1 MFRRWTYGFI
11 SETELSFLG
20 LSDCRGNIKLYWL
33 FIVSIPVQ
41 GTLMCLFTHE
51 ASVKAPS
58 FSLARG
64 ERPTPLAPARA
75 RIPPRV
81 RVREWA
87 TLGLLQTKVA
97 HLPAASLYH
106 LKRHIC
112 SPSSLPRR
120 STRVASGPGAG
131 EGPSGDWRVNKENIF
146 HAFFCVFSKIIASF
160 RRKVRFCGILKAC
173 FGEACCSY
181 LILLSLSF
189 PPSSPFKNQ
198 QIHSLNSCTSVLN
211 R

>member
-1 MFRRWTYGFI
+1 MT
-11 SETELSFLG
+11 L
-20 LSDCRGNIKLYWL
+20 DKIKLYWL
-33 FIVSIPVQ
+33 FIVSIPPLPVQ
-41 GTLMCLFTHE
+41 GTLMRVIMCLFTHE
-51 ASVKAPS
+51 ASVKAGTLFLS
-58 FSLARG
+58 GQGQTSH
-64 ERPTPLAPARA
+64 PLGPARA

-81 RVREWA
+81 CVREWA

-97 HLPAASLYH
+97 HLPATSLYH

-112 SPSSLPRR
+112 SPSSLPLR

-146 HAFFCVFSKIIASF
+146 HAFLCLFQNYCKLQTQG
-160 RRKVRFCGILKAC
+160 KVCGILKAC

-181 LILLSLSF
+181 LILLSLSLF
-189 PPSSPFKNQ
+189 PPHLPLKISKS
-198 QIHSLNSCTSVLN
+198 I